1 MPAFTP
7 ARTFITLVTAS
18 LALVYAN
25 LLLQREIERME
36 ALATEAAE
44 EDAYASMPESQNR
57 YYKPCLSCAT
67 TVFDAAGNV
76 IDTLPPT
83 E

>member
-7 ARTFITLVTAS
+7 ARVLSTLVTAC

-36 ALATEAAE
+36 GVATEAA
-44 EDAYASMPESQNR
+44 AYASMPESQNR

-83 E
+83 Y

>member
-1 MPAFTP
+1 MSDLAF
-7 ARTFITLVTAS
+7 ARTFITLVNVF
-18 LALVYAN
+18 LALVCAN
-25 LLLQREIERME
+25 VYLQREIER
-36 ALATEAAE
+36 TEGPEVRAE
-44 EDAYASMPESQNR
+44 EDAYVPAPESQNR